1 MYSMF
6 RKEYSKYLFL
16 CFAIINSLVITAQKK
31 VLDHTVYDSWKSLS
45 EIAISNDGKYT
56 ITVVKAQE
64 GDDYLLINDLHSKR
78 ELIIPRGYN
87 YSITPDQRH
96 IIAQIKTP
104 YEATR
109 HAKIKKV
116 AEEKMPKDSLV
127 IISLEKLS
135 LSKIPNVKTFK
146 IGKDFSDYMAYTI
159 DDTLKIKDKAKPNE
173 KTRTL
178 VIRNIY
184 TAKEDSV
191 KNVSEFLFSRNGK
204 GLAVVTQPEAKDS
217 INKPSV
223 IYFDL
228 NKFNKRIVST
238 GKKYRSPALSE
249 SGDRLAFLATADS
262 SKAEIKNYSLYY
274 FSTNSDSATL
284 IVDRSKAGMPKDWNV
299 SENYNPEFSK
309 NGKRLLLGIAPIV
322 LPKDT
327 TIPDF
332 EKAQLDLWHW
342 QEPLIQP
349 QQLVE
354 LEKKKKQTYL
364 SYVDLEDV
372 NKFYQLAT
380 EQMPNVSI
388 SNENN
393 GKYALGTSN
402 LNYLFET
409 QWDIAARLTNDIWV
423 LDLENH
429 SSKQIKTGLQAQY
442 NFSPDGKY
450 LAWYDINNRQY
461 YSYSFETGKEIC
473 LTDNLNINFWDEKN
487 DTPSIPYSYGLG
499 AWLEKDAAFLVYDA
513 YDVWQLDP
521 SGKKAPINMT
531 KNIGRNDKLTFRYIK
546 TDEESRFIKSN
557 EKILFSAFDNTSKK
571 YGFFELDKSNLKPL
585 IVDGYIFSIP
595 KKAKDKEV
603 YLFVKSNFN
612 TSPDLYVTSNS
623 WKTDTRLSDINPQ
636 MKDYNWGTA
645 ELTEWTTFDGKQSQG
660 IIYKPENF
668 DPNKKYPLMVYFYEK
683 HSDNLYQ
690 YSPPAPSRSIINIPF
705 YCSRGYI
712 VFTPDIQYTTGHPGE
727 SAYNSIISGVEE
739 LAKNIWIDRDNM
751 AIQGQSWGGYQV
763 AYLVTRTDMFKAAG
777 SGAPVSNMFS
787 AYGGIRWETGRS
799 RQYQYEQTQS
809 RIGATMWEAPDL
821 YKENSPIFFADKVKT
836 PLLIMHNDK
845 DGAVPWYQ
853 GIEYFMALRR
863 LHKPVWLL
871 QYNNEAHNLKERRN
885 CKDLSIRLQQF
896 FDHYLKGDAA
906 PVWMKTGI
914 PATEKGKTYGY
925 EIE

>member
-1 MYSMF
+1 MV
-6 RKEYSKYLFL
+6 
-16 CFAIINSLVITAQKK
+16 CSLTVTAQKK

-45 EIAISNDGKYT
+45 EISISNDGKYAA
-56 ITVVKAQE
+56 TVVKAQE
-64 GDDYLLINDLHSKR
+64 GDNYLLIRNLQDNG
-78 ELIIPRGYN
+78 ELIIPRAYN
-87 YSITPDQRH
+87 YSIVPNQKY
-96 IIAQIKTP
+96 IIAQIQAP
-104 YEATR
+104 YESAR
-109 HAKIKKV
+109 QAKIKKV
-116 AEEKMPKDSLV
+116 ADEKMPKDSLV

-135 LSKIPNVKTFK
+135 LAKIPNVKTFK
-146 IGKDFSDYMAYTI
+146 IGKDFSDYVAYTI
-159 DDTLKIKDKAKPNE
+159 DDSLKSKDKINE

-178 VIRNIY
+178 IIRHIT
-184 TAKEDSV
+184 TAKEDSI
-191 KNVSEFLFSRNGK
+191 KNVSDFLFSKNGK
-204 GLAVVTQPEAKDS
+204 GLAIVTKPEAKDS

-223 IYFDL
+223 IYVDL
-228 NKFNKRIVST
+228 NSYNKRIIST
-238 GKKYRSPALSE
+238 GKTLYKNPILSE
-249 SGDRLAFLATADS
+249 LGDKLAFQATADS
-262 SKAEIKNYSLYY
+262 TKAEIKNYSLYY
-274 FSTNSDSATL
+274 FSANTDSAKL
-284 IVDRSKAGMPKDWNV
+284 IVDRTKTGMPKDWNV
-299 SENYNPEFSK
+299 SENYKPTFSK
-309 NGKRLLLGIAPIV
+309 NGKRLLLGIAPVV

-364 SYVDLEDV
+364 SYVDLEDA

-380 EQMPNVSI
+380 EQMPNIGI
-388 SNENN
+388 SDENN
-393 GKYALGTSN
+393 GRYALGTSN
-402 LNYLFET
+402 LNYLFDT
-409 QWDIAARLTNDIWV
+409 QWDIAARLTNDVWI
-423 LDLENH
+423 LDLQNH

-442 NFSPDGKY
+442 SLSPDGRY
-450 LAWYDINNRQY
+450 LAWYDVNDRQY
-461 YSYSFETGKEIC
+461 YAYSLESGKEVC
-473 LTDNLNINFWDEKN
+473 LTDQLNINFWDEKH
-487 DTPSIPYSYGLG
+487 DTPSIPDSYGFG

-513 YDVWQLDP
+513 YDVWKLDP
-521 SGKKAPINMT
+521 SGIKPPVNIT
-531 KNIGRNDKLTFRYIK
+531 KGMGRKNKLTFRYVK
-546 TDEESRFIKSN
+546 TDKESRFIKSN
-557 EKILFSAFDNTSKK
+557 EKILLSVFDNTSKMN
-571 YGFFELDKSNLKPL
+571 GFYELEKSNLKPL
-585 IVDGYIFSIP
+585 IVDKYIFSSP
-595 KKAKDKEV
+595 EKAKDKEV
-603 YLFVKSNFN
+603 YLFAKSNFN
-612 TSPDLYVTSNS
+612 TSPDLFVTSNN

-636 MKDYNWGTA
+636 MKEYNWGTA

-727 SAYNSIISGVEE
+727 SAYNSIVSGVEE
-739 LAKNIWIDRDNM
+739 LAKNAWVDRDNM

-763 AYLVTRTDMFKAAG
+763 AYLVTRTNMFKAAG

-809 RIGATMWEAPDL
+809 RIGATMWEAPEL
-821 YKENSPIFFADKVKT
+821 YKENSPVFFADKVKT

-863 LHKPVWLL
+863 LQKPVWLL

-896 FDHYLKGDAA
+896 FDHYLKGDPA
-906 PVWMKTGI
+906 PVWMKSGI
-914 PATEKGKTYGY
+914 PATEKGKTYGF

>member
-1 MYSMF
+1 ML
-6 RKEYSKYLFL
+6 RKVYSKYLIL
-16 CFAIINSLVITAQKK
+16 CFTAVCSLTISAQKK

-45 EIAISNDGKYT
+45 EISISNDAKYAA
-56 ITVVKAQE
+56 TVVKAQE
-64 GDDYLLINDLHSKR
+64 GDDYLLIRDLQSKR
-78 ELIIPRGYN
+78 ELVIPRGYN
-87 YSITPDQRH
+87 YSISPDQRY
-96 IIAQIKTP
+96 ITAQIKAP

-109 HAKIKKV
+109 QAKIKKV
-116 AEEKMPKDSLV
+116 ADEKMPKDSLV

-146 IGKDFSDYMAYTI
+146 IGKDFSDYIAYTI
-159 DDTLKIKDKAKPNE
+159 DDSIKAKDKTKANE
-173 KTRTL
+173 KARTL
-178 VIRNIY
+178 IIRQIY
-184 TAKEDSV
+184 TAKEDTI
-191 KNVSEFLFSRNGK
+191 KNVSDFLFSRNGK
-204 GLAVVTQPEAKDS
+204 SLAITTKPEAKDS
-217 INKPSV
+217 INKPTV
-223 IYFDL
+223 IYVDL
-228 NKFNKRIVST
+228 IGYNKRIVST
-238 GKKYRSPALSE
+238 GKTYKNPTLSE
-249 SGDRLAFLATADS
+249 RGDKLAFLATSDS
-262 SKAEIKNYSLYY
+262 TKAEVKNYSLYY
-274 FSTNSDSATL
+274 FSANSDSAKL
-284 IVDRSKAGMPKDWNV
+284 IVDRNKTGMPKEWNV

-342 QEPLIQP
+342 QEALIQP

-354 LEKKKKQTYL
+354 LEKKKKQIYI
-364 SYVDLEDV
+364 SYIDLEDA

-388 SNENN
+388 SDENN
-393 GKYALGTSN
+393 GRYALGTSN
-402 LNYLFET
+402 LNYLFDT
-409 QWDIAARLTNDIWV
+409 QWDIAARLTNDIWI
-423 LDLENH
+423 LDLQNH
-429 SSKQIKTGLQAQY
+429 SSKQIKTGLEAQY
-442 NFSPDGKY
+442 SLSPDGKY
-450 LAWYDINNRQY
+450 LAWYNVNDRQY
-461 YSYSFETGKEIC
+461 YAYSFETGKEVC
-473 LTDNLNINFWDEKN
+473 LTDKLNINFWDEKH
-487 DTPSIPYSYGLG
+487 DTPSIPGSYGFA

-513 YDVWQLDP
+513 YDVWKLDP
-521 SGKKAPINMT
+521 SGVKPPVNLT
-531 KNIGRNDKLTFRYIK
+531 KNVGRNNKFTFRYIK
-546 TDEESRFIKSN
+546 TDKESRFIKTN
-557 EKILFSAFDNTSKK
+557 EKILLSVFDNTSKK
-571 YGFFELDKSNLKPL
+571 YGFYELEKSNLKPL
-585 IVDGYIFSIP
+585 IVDQYIFSSP
-595 KKAKDKEV
+595 EKAKDKEV
-603 YLFVKSNFN
+603 YVFAKSNFN
-612 TSPDLYVTSNS
+612 TSPDLFVTSNN
-623 WKTDTRLSDINPQ
+623 WKADTRLSDINPQ
-636 MKDYNWGTA
+636 MKDYNWGTT

-668 DPNKKYPLMVYFYEK
+668 DPSKKYPVMVYFYEK

-727 SAYNSIISGVEE
+727 SAYNSIVSGVEQ
-739 LAKNIWIDRDNM
+739 LAKNSWVDRDNM

-763 AYLVTRTDMFKAAG
+763 AYLVTRTNMFKAAG

-809 RIGATMWEAPDL
+809 RIGATMWEAPEL
-821 YKENSPIFFADKVKT
+821 YKENSPVFFADKVKT

-863 LHKPVWLL
+863 LHQPVWLL

-896 FDHYLKGDAA
+896 FDHYLKGDPA

-914 PATEKGKTYGY
+914 PATEKGKTYGF